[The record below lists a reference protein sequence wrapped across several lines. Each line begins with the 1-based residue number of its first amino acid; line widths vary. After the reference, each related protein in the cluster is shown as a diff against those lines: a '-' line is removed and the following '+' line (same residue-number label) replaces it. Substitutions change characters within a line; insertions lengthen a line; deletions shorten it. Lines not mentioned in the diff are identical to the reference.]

1 MQQAQT
7 VELLDETAL
16 LAAAAQFGSALAF
29 PSVVYLSGELGAG
42 KTTFA
47 RALIQSL
54 GYVGN
59 VKSPTY
65 TLVETYETGGLRSGG
80 LRSGGLHSGG
90 LQIVHFDLY
99 RLEDPEELHA
109 LGYRELTSQ
118 ADLVLV
124 EWPEKGGSLIPAADY
139 VVDIEYATRG
149 RKMRLSQPVNTG

>member
-1 MQQAQT
+1 MQTQT
-7 VELLDETAL
+7 FNLPDEAAL
-16 LAAAAQFGSALAF
+16 LAAAAQFGVALTF
-29 PSVVYLSGELGAG
+29 PAVTYLSGELGAG

-65 TLVETYETGGLRSGG
+65 TLLETYEAYN
-80 LRSGGLHSGG
+80 

-109 LGYRELTSQ
+109 LGYRELISE

-124 EWPEKGGSLIPAADY
+124 EWSQKGGSLIPAADY
-139 VVDIEYATRG
+139 VVDIEYALPG
-149 RKMRLSQPVNTG
+149 RIMHISKPT

>member
-16 LAAAAQFGSALAF
+16 MAAAAQFGSALSF

-65 TLVETYETGGLRSGG
+65 TLVETYET
-80 LRSGGLHSGG
+80 GGLHSGG

-139 VVDIEYATRG
+139 VVDIEYATQG
-149 RKMRLSQPVNTG
+149 RIMRLSQPVNTG